1 MYFALQLSERPIRA
15 HAADHGAL
23 TVVDMCLYGLS
34 RLRLVEALAI
44 NLLLTP
50 ALAAVVSSPT
60 NAERDAAAQRR
71 AQERDAQLR
80 EQQAPIPDVLPG
92 PAVGTAKTLPTG
104 ESPCFTIYHLEI
116 KGDSAVRFGWVLD
129 HLSGPQENDSPMG
142 KCLGALG
149 VGVLLERAQ
158 NALVAKGYV
167 TSRILAQAQD
177 LSTGQLLLTIVPGR
191 IRAVRLELENEGTR
205 TSLASALPARA
216 GDILNLRDI
225 EQALENFKRVPG
237 ADADIQITP
246 ADQPDQ
252 SDLVIRYRGGPP
264 LRLSLS
270 ADDSGSKSTGR
281 YQGSATLSWDNPLG
295 LNDTFYLTQTHD
307 LGGGDPGVRGAQ
319 GYTVHYGLPWGYWT
333 LGLTTGE
340 NRYNQTI
347 TGVAT
352 PYVYSGT
359 SGNTDFKLSRL
370 VYRDAVRKSTLWL
383 KGFERQSNN
392 FIDDTE
398 VQVQRRA
405 VGGWEFGAA
414 HKQFVGTATIEANLA
429 HKRGTGDFGG
439 IDAPEEST
447 GDGTAKFR
455 LWSAD
460 LRASFPFKWG
470 AHALRYQSNLRLQ
483 GNETPLT
490 TQDRF
495 SIGGRYTVRGF
506 DGESNLSGDSGW
518 LLRQDLGW
526 MSGESGHE
534 LYVGIDAGE
543 VSGHST
549 ESLPGKTLTGAV
561 IGLRGSLKKLQYDL
575 FVGAPLDKP
584 GSVRTGETAAGLSL
598 YLGF

>member
-1 MYFALQLSERPIRA
+1 MYFALRLSERPVRA
-15 HAADHGAL
+15 RIADHGTL
-23 TVVDMCLYGLS
+23 TVLDMGLYGLS

-50 ALAAVVSSPT
+50 ALAAIDSSPT

-71 AQERDAQLR
+71 AQQREVQLR
-80 EQQAPIPDVLPG
+80 EQQAPTPDVLPG
-92 PAVGTAKTLPTG
+92 PAAGPTKALPKG
-104 ESPCFTIYHLEI
+104 ESPCFTIYHLEV

-129 HLSGPQENDSPMG
+129 HLSGPQGNDDPMG

-167 TSRILAQAQD
+167 TSRILAQAQN

-191 IRAVRLELENEGTR
+191 IRAVRLELENEGAR
-205 TSLASALPARA
+205 TSLASALPAKA

-252 SDLVIRYRGGPP
+252 SDLVIRYRSAPP
-264 LRLSLS
+264 FRLSLS

-295 LNDTFYLTQTHD
+295 LNDVFYLTQTHD
-307 LGGGDPGVRGAQ
+307 LGGGDPGVRGTQ
-319 GYTVHYGLPWGYWT
+319 GYTTHYSLTWGYWL

-340 NRYNQTI
+340 NRYKQTV
-347 TGVAT
+347 TGMAT
-352 PYVYSGT
+352 PYLYSGT
-359 SGNTDFKLSRL
+359 SGNTDVKLSRL
-370 VYRDAVRKSTLWL
+370 VYRDSLGKSTLWI
-383 KGFERQSNN
+383 KAFERHSNN

-405 VGGWEFGAA
+405 VGGWEFGAV
-414 HKQFVGTATIEANLA
+414 HKQFVGAATIEASLA

-439 IDAPEEST
+439 TDAPEEST
-447 GDGTAKFR
+447 GEGTAKFR

-460 LRASFPFKWG
+460 LSASYPFKWG
-470 AHALRYQSNLRLQ
+470 ARALRYQSNLRLQ

-495 SIGGRYTVRGF
+495 SIGSRYTVRGF
-506 DGESNLSGDSGW
+506 DGESTLSGDGGW

-526 MSGESGHE
+526 MPGESGHE

-549 ESLPGKTLTGAV
+549 ESFPGTTLMGAV
-561 IGLRGSLKKLQYDL
+561 IGLRGSHKKLQYDL

-584 GSVRTGETAAGLSL
+584 GNVRTGDTAAGLSL